1 MDNKGLLAE
10 LLDLAEQIGIEVRQV
25 YLGGEGGSLCRLRG
39 KWVLFVDA
47 GADMA
52 DQVASA
58 AAALAG
64 RQELND
70 RYIKPQV
77 RELLEQ
83 AEGSDPQ
90 A

>member
-25 YLGGEGGSLCRLRG
+25 QLGGEGGSLCRLRG
-39 KWVLFVDA
+39 KWVLFVDE

-52 DQVASA
+52 DQVAA
-58 AAALAG
+58 VAAALAG

-70 RYIKPQV
+70 RYLKPQV

-83 AEGSDPQ
+83 AGK
-90 A
+90 